1 MAPNSILGEDY
12 NISQNGSDFFDLFEL
27 QYLPGSSV
35 IDFYNQ
41 YRNLVIANLKKQ
53 GDIIIWQN
61 SKVLEEDEELSPTF
75 EDMILANVLIL
86 IDSRLP
92 GRVKEN
98 YHPLI
103 GRTKSLMD
111 YRTDI
116 LIQVPTFLTKIE
128 DIAPAKIPAKYCEE
142 LDQLPR

>member
-1 MAPNSILGEDY
+1 MAPNSKHGEDY
-12 NISQNGSDFFDLFEL
+12 SMLENKTHFFDLFDL
-27 QYLPGSSV
+27 QYEPGSSP

-75 EDMILANVLIL
+75 EDMIFANVLFL
-86 IDSRLP
+86 IDSHLP

-98 YHPLI
+98 YHHLI

-116 LIQVPTFLTKIE
+116 LVQLPAFITKIE
-128 DIAPAKIPAKYCEE
+128 DTLPEKYSDD
-142 LDQLPR
+142 LDQFDR